1 MEKILRINTPKNVLK
16 TRFFL
21 KKKHDFCK
29 KTLKQHIFFEIN
41 FIDILV
47 V

>member
-21 KKKHDFCK
+21 KKHDFCK